1 MLAVVGHYSR
11 TPTMPTENKTMQ
23 PLESSLHRHTHNRK
37 STPHAAVKLLVP
49 IWLIAILLL
58 GAAPLLACTSILV
71 TRGAS
76 TDGSVMIT
84 YACDSAGGF
93 ATLGIQPSADHKP
106 GEMITIEPCND
117 EVKNIGGKIP
127 QVPHTY
133 KVLSGLMNEH
143 QLAMSETTFGGRKEL
158 ENPQAM
164 LRYGFLMQLGLQR
177 ARTAREAIDVMIKLV
192 DQYGYADEGESIS
205 VADTQEAWI
214 LEIVGSGP
222 GGKGAVWVAMRIPD
236 GQISCHA
243 NASRIGEIPR
253 NDPTNVLFSAN
264 VESFAISHGWY
275 DPKSGKPFR
284 FCDAYCPAT
293 PLLRRI
299 CDTRVWSV
307 FRRAAPSKHLSPDY
321 HRAKPGAEPYPLSLV
336 PDRKLSVADVFALTR
351 DHYEGTE
358 YDMTQGVDA
367 GPYGLPRRW
376 RPLTWKVD
384 GVEYAWERPI
394 ATQQTGFSSITQSR
408 AWLPNPI
415 GGLLWFGMD
424 DAYTTCYLPF
434 YCGIDAVPKS
444 FAAGTIQKFSWD
456 SAWWI
461 FNVAANTA
469 YTKYSH
475 IVPEVQSVQK
485 DIEANLLALQP
496 AVERTAVELAK
507 SSPSLMTRYLT
518 DYSVMHAELTVAR
531 WRALVEHLFT
541 KYNDGYVRDPQ
552 GKYPDVGYPEAW
564 LRRVLKERPEQFR
577 LPVEK
582 PAEKPH

>member
-1 MLAVVGHYSR
+1 
-11 TPTMPTENKTMQ
+11 MPTENKTMQ
-23 PLESSLHRHTHNRK
+23 PLESSLHRHAHNRK

-49 IWLIAILLL
+49 IWLFAILLL
-58 GAAPLLACTSILV
+58 GAAPLPACTSILV

-158 ENPQAM
+158 ENPQAL

-275 DPKSGKPFR
+275 DPRSGKPFR

-394 ATQQTGFSSITQSR
+394 ATQQTGFSSISQSR

-434 YCGIDAVPKS
+434 YCGIDSVPKS

-461 FNVAANTA
+461 FNVAANTT

-475 IVPEVQSVQK
+475 IVPEVQTVQK
-485 DIEANLLALQP
+485 DIESNLLALQP
-496 AVERTAVELAK
+496 AVEKTAVELAK